1 VKRER
6 FYPWAVAGG
15 ALLLRALY
23 LRDFW
28 QGSPFARVSVSDA
41 RVFDDWALRIA
52 GGDWLGG
59 AEVFALPPLYPY
71 LLGLFYFLFGH
82 APGGVQVLQALVG
95 CGSALLV
102 YRLGRR
108 HFGAG
113 AGLAGGLLFA
123 CYGPEV
129 FEEGVLLGTPWAV
142 FFCLAGLTL
151 LDLAFPPFP
160 EGEKGGMGERRKKQK
175 TNGGKG
181 EKTKNEWGKEP
192 SPTLPLSRSP
202 FRFFLLPLSHSPT
215 LRFREGGWRWG
226 LAGLAFGLA
235 ALLRPNVLSAAPLI
249 LVWVWW
255 EGRRRSVSDRAALRA
270 AGLALAGLLVP
281 LALCMLRNGLAAG
294 EWGAVTAHG
303 GINFYMGN
311 HAGAPGWF
319 SSPSGVEA
327 HVTPEGPKGNLEG
340 PRRAAEAA
348 LGRALTASEVSG
360 YWFRKGLAFVAD
372 HPGEALGVTLRKARL
387 FFSGYEVPLNTNFY
401 YQRRY
406 SPLLRLPW
414 GGLWALFPLAL
425 VGMCLA
431 ARQAGRHALLYLFLM
446 GYAAG
451 VVLFHVSSRYRMP
464 AVPVLALFAGHA
476 VSALMAWGRGRD
488 LRRLAAGLAALAL
501 LTGAYRLDLAHW
513 MRQNDLSLDP
523 FNLGTSYLYLG
534 ENGAAAACL
543 EEARGLGGDHPSL
556 HYHLG
561 LAYGRLGRPEE
572 AMDAYRRAI
581 AQSPDMAVSY
591 INLGNLYFR
600 QGRYLEAARTYGDAL
615 ARDPTKVNA
624 WANLGWACLSLGD
637 PERARRAWEEALRLD
652 PAHPS
657 AQEGMARLRQ
667 ESAVKGRGAVVE

>member
-1 VKRER
+1 MRRER
-6 FYPWAVAGG
+6 FYPWAVVGCAF
-15 ALLLRALY
+15 AVRALY

-41 RVFDDWALRIA
+41 RVFDGWALRVA
-52 GGDWLGG
+52 NGDWLGG

-82 APGGVQVLQALVG
+82 APGGAQALQALIG
-95 CGSALLV
+95 CGSALLA

-129 FEEGVLLGTPWAV
+129 FEEGVLLGTSWAV
-142 FFCLAGLTL
+142 FFCLAGLAL
-151 LDLAFPPFP
+151 LDL
-160 EGEKGGMGERRKKQK
+160 
-175 TNGGKG
+175 
-181 EKTKNEWGKEP
+181 
-192 SPTLPLSRSP
+192 TLPQPRGKALVTPSLSVYG
-202 FRFFLLPLSHSPT
+202 
-215 LRFREGGWRWG
+215 EGGGRGWVRFA

-235 ALLRPNVLSAAPLI
+235 ALLRPNALSAAPL
-249 LVWVWW
+249 LFVWVWW

-281 LALCMLRNGLAAG
+281 LALCMLRNGWAAG
-294 EWGAVTAHG
+294 EWTTVTAHG

-311 HAGAPGWF
+311 HPGAPGWF
-319 SSPSGVEA
+319 SSPPGVEA
-327 HVTPEGPKGNLEG
+327 HITPEGPQGNLEG

-360 YWFRKGLAFVAD
+360 YWFRKGLAFMAD

-414 GGLWALFPLAL
+414 GDLWALFPLAL
-425 VGMCLA
+425 VGMWLA
-431 ARQAGRHALLYLFLM
+431 ARQAGRHALLYLFLA

-464 AVPVLALFAGHA
+464 AVPVLALFAGYA
-476 VSALMAWGRGRD
+476 VSALVTWGRGRD
-488 LRRLAAGLAALAL
+488 FRRLAAGLAALAL

-534 ENGAAAACL
+534 ENGAAAARL

-561 LAYGRLGRPEE
+561 LAYGRLGRSEE

-581 AQSPDMAVSY
+581 SQNPEMAAPY
-591 INLGNLYFR
+591 TNLGNISFR
-600 QGRYLEAARTYGDAL
+600 QGRYREAAEAYRDAL
-615 ARDPTKVNA
+615 ARDPTRVNA

-637 PERARRAWEEALRLD
+637 PEGARRAWEEALRRD

-657 AQEGMARLRQ
+657 AQEGMARLGQ
-667 ESAVKGRGAVVE
+667 GSGDGGQGLKAAD

>member
-1 VKRER
+1 MKRER
-6 FYPWAVAGG
+6 FYPWAVVGC

-28 QGSPFARVSVSDA
+28 QGSPFASASISDA

-52 GGDWLGG
+52 RGDWLGG
-59 AEVFALPPLYPY
+59 AEAFALPPLYPY

-95 CGSALLV
+95 CGSTLLV

-142 FFCLAGLTL
+142 FFCLVGLTL
-151 LDLAFPPFP
+151 LDLTLPQP
-160 EGEKGGMGERRKKQK
+160 R
-175 TNGGKG
+175 GKALG
-181 EKTKNEWGKEP
+181 AP
-192 SPTLPLSRSP
+192 SPHPRLPTAFAVGLSQWEREGVWGWVRSP
-202 FRFFLLPLSHSPT
+202 FA
-215 LRFREGGWRWG
+215 

-235 ALLRPNVLSAAPLI
+235 ALLRPNVLSAAPFLFF
-249 LVWVWW
+249 WVWL
-255 EGRRRSVSDRAALRA
+255 EGRRQSISDRAVLRA

-281 LALCMLRNGLAAG
+281 LSLCMLRNGLVAG
-294 EWGAVTAHG
+294 EWGTVTAHG

-311 HAGAPGWF
+311 HPGAPGWF
-319 SSPSGVEA
+319 SSPPGVEA
-327 HVTPEGPKGNLEG
+327 HITPEGPQGNLEG

-360 YWFRKGLAFVAD
+360 YWFRKGLAFMAD
-372 HPGEALGVTLRKARL
+372 HPGEALRVTLRKVRL

-406 SPLLRLPW
+406 SPLLRLPI
-414 GGLWALFPLAL
+414 GDLWALFPLAL
-425 VGMCLA
+425 AGMCLA
-431 ARQAGRHALLYLFLM
+431 ARQARRHALLYLFLA
-446 GYAAG
+446 GYAVG

-464 AVPVLALFAGHA
+464 AVPVLALFAGCA
-476 VSALMAWGRGRD
+476 VSVLAAWGRDRD
-488 LRRLAAGLAALAL
+488 FRRLGAGLAALAL

-534 ENGAAAACL
+534 ENAAAAACL

-556 HYHLG
+556 HYHMG
-561 LAYGRLGRPEE
+561 LAYGRLGRSEE
-572 AMDAYRRAI
+572 AMDAYGRAI
-581 AQSPDMAVSY
+581 ARNPEMAAPY

-600 QGRYLEAARTYGDAL
+600 QRHYQEAAGAYASAL

-624 WANLGWACLSLGD
+624 WANLGWTYLSLGD
-637 PERARRAWEEALRLD
+637 PERARRAWEEALRRD
-652 PAHPS
+652 PAHPL

-667 ESAVKGRGAVVE
+667 GSGVGERGSGTPP